1 MNVLCVLGTR
11 PEAIKLG
18 PVIREFRRGPEHE
31 SRREQIRVH
40 VCVTGQHRE
49 LLDPMLSLFRIE
61 PDYDLE
67 AMQEDQSPT
76 RLASAVLAGLEP
88 ILEAEKPDWVLVQ
101 GDTTSAVS
109 AALAAHY
116 AGVRV
121 AHVEAGLRTGDKWRP
136 FPEEINRRIVSVIA
150 DLHLA
155 PTESARRNLRQEGV
169 CADRIRLTGNP
180 IIDALHWVGGLPPTP
195 LVTELLR
202 QCGIDQPH
210 KRPKRLVLVTAHR
223 RENLG
228 ASLTRICL
236 ALRDVISETDGNVCI
251 VYPVHLNPHVWGM
264 VHNILGDV
272 PGIVLTPPLDY
283 VSLVHLLKR
292 CHLVLTDSGGLQ
304 EEAPVFGV
312 PVLVLRDVTE
322 RPEGIEAGVA
332 RLVGTSRERI
342 VSETLRLLQ
351 DGGAHEAMA
360 RAVNPYGDGRAAER
374 IASALRGSSARHSV
388 CSRTEAPMGRGRAR

>member
-18 PVIREFRRGPEHE
+18 PVIRELRRIEQHE
-31 SRREQIRVH
+31 SPGERIRVR

-67 AMQEDQSPT
+67 AMQKDQSPT

-88 ILEAEKPDWVLVQ
+88 ILKTERPDWVLVQ
-101 GDTTSAVS
+101 GDTTSVAS
-109 AALAAHY
+109 AAIAAHY

-136 FPEEINRRIVSVIA
+136 FPEEINRRIAGVIA
-150 DLHLA
+150 ELHLA
-155 PTESARRNLRQEGV
+155 PTESARRNLRREGV
-169 CADRIRLTGNP
+169 PADRIRVTGNP
-180 IIDALHWVGGLPPTP
+180 IIDALHWVGGLPPTS
-195 LVTELLR
+195 LVTGLLR
-202 QCGIDQPH
+202 QCGMNGPH
-210 KRPKRLVLVTAHR
+210 NHPKQLVLVTAHR
-223 RENLG
+223 RESLG
-228 ASLTRICL
+228 APLTDICL
-236 ALRDVISETDGNVCI
+236 ALRDVIGQTDGNACI
-251 VYPVHLNPHVWGM
+251 VYPVHLNPHVWEP
-264 VHNILGDV
+264 VHNILGGV

-292 CHLVLTDSGGLQ
+292 CYLVLTDSGGLQ
-304 EEAPVFGV
+304 EEAPGFGV

-322 RPEGIEAGVA
+322 RPESIEAGVA

-342 VSETLRLLQ
+342 VRETLRLLR
-351 DGGAHEAMA
+351 DGSAHEGMA
-360 RAVNPYGDGRAAER
+360 RAVSPYGDGRAAVR
-374 IASALRGSSARHSV
+374 IASALRDSSARRSV
-388 CSRTEAPMGRGRAR
+388 CSPTDAPVGR